1 MTVVTV
7 TVDGRPFQVDVTSS
21 LAHSDE
27 ISVVCTG
34 QLRHVSVSSSAS
46 IEKIEWVVIDGR
58 PYEVVVDPNLH
69 WIKVYDGLHRIE
81 VQDRSI
87 SFARPA
93 SGDGLV
99 KAPIP
104 GLVVRLCVDEGDEVE
119 VGEPLLVL
127 EAMKME
133 NEILAPRSG
142 KVTELN
148 VAEGD
153 SVKLG
158 DLLVEIS

>member
-1 MTVVTV
+1 MTLVTV
-7 TVDGRPFQVDVTSS
+7 TVDGKKFQVDVTSS
-21 LAHSDE
+21 LADSDDL
-27 ISVVCTG
+27 SVVCTG
-34 QLRHVSVSSSAS
+34 QLRRVSVSSTDSV
-46 IEKIEWVVIDGR
+46 EKIEWVVIDGR
-58 PYEVVVDPNLH
+58 PYEVVVDPNLR
-69 WIKVYDGLHRIE
+69 WIKVYDGLHNIE

-93 SGDGLV
+93 SGDGRV

-104 GLVVRLCVDEGDEVE
+104 GLVVRLCVETGDEVE

-127 EAMKME
+127 EAMKMQ

-142 KVTELN
+142 RITELN
-148 VAEGD
+148 VSEGD

>member
-1 MTVVTV
+1 MTMVTV
-7 TVDGRPFQVDVTSS
+7 TVDGQQFQVDVTSS
-21 LAHSDE
+21 LTHNDDLTV
-27 ISVVCTG
+27 ICKG
-34 QLRHVSVSSSAS
+34 QLRHVSVSS
-46 IEKIEWVVIDGR
+46 IESVEQIEWVVIDGR
-58 PYEVVVDPNLH
+58 PYEVV
-69 WIKVYDGLHRIE
+69 DGLHQIE

-87 SFARPA
+87 SLARPV
-93 SGDGLV
+93 SGDGRV

-104 GLVVRLCVDEGDEVE
+104 GLVVRLCVELGDEVA

-148 VAEGD
+148 VSEGT

>member
-7 TVDGRPFQVDVTSS
+7 TVDGQQYQVDVTSS
-21 LAHSDE
+21 LAHIDE
-27 ISVVCTG
+27 LAVVCMG
-34 QLRHVSVSSSAS
+34 RLRSVSVSSTAS
-46 IEKIEWVVIDGR
+46 VEKIEWVVIDGR

-69 WIKVYDGLHRIE
+69 WIKVYDGLHQIE
-81 VQDRSI
+81 VQDKSI

-93 SGDGLV
+93 SGDGRV

-104 GLVVRLCVDEGDEVE
+104 GLVVRLCVEKGDEVE

-133 NEILAPRSG
+133 NEILAPRRG
-142 KVTELN
+142 TVTELN
-148 VAEGD
+148 VSEGA

>member
-7 TVDGRPFQVDVTSS
+7 SVDGQQYQVDVTSA
-21 LAHSDE
+21 LANSGDL
-27 ISVVCTG
+27 SVVCTG
-34 QLRHVSVSSSAS
+34 QLRHVSVSSVAS
-46 IEKIEWVVIDGR
+46 VEKIEWVVIDGR
-58 PYEVVVDPNLH
+58 PYEVVIDPNLR
-69 WIKVYDGLHRIE
+69 WIKVYDGLHQIE
-81 VQDRSI
+81 VRDRSI

-93 SGDGLV
+93 SGDGRV

-104 GLVVRLCVDEGDEVE
+104 GLVVRLCVEKGDEVE

-142 KVTELN
+142 TVSELN
-148 VAEGD
+148 VAEGN

-158 DLLVEIS
+158 DLLMEIS

>member
-7 TVDGRPFQVDVTSS
+7 TVDGRQYQVDLTSS
-21 LAHSDE
+21 LAHSDD
-27 ISVVCTG
+27 IPVICTG
-34 QLRHVSVSSSAS
+34 QFRRVSVSDTAS
-46 IEKIEWVVIDGR
+46 VEKIEWMVIDGR
-58 PYEVVVDPNLH
+58 PYEVVVDPNLR
-69 WIKVYDGLHRIE
+69 WIKVYDGLHQIE

-93 SGDGLV
+93 SGDGRV

-104 GLVVRLCVDEGDEVE
+104 GLVVRLCVEAGDEVV

-133 NEILAPRSG
+133 NEILAPRG
-142 KVTELN
+142 GTITELN
-148 VAEGD
+148 VSEGD

>member
-1 MTVVTV
+1 MTMVTV
-7 TVDGRPFQVDVTSS
+7 TVDGQQFQVDVTSS
-21 LAHSDE
+21 LTHNDDLTV
-27 ISVVCTG
+27 ICKG
-34 QLRHVSVSSSAS
+34 QLRHVSVSS
-46 IEKIEWVVIDGR
+46 IESVEQIEWVVIDGR
-58 PYEVVVDPNLH
+58 PYEVVVDPNLR
-69 WIKVYDGLHRIE
+69 WIKVFDGLHQIE

-87 SFARPA
+87 SLARPV
-93 SGDGLV
+93 SGDGRV

-104 GLVVRLCVDEGDEVE
+104 GLVVRLCVELGDEVA

-148 VAEGD
+148 VSEGT

>member
-1 MTVVTV
+1 MTMVTV
-7 TVDGRPFQVDVTSS
+7 TVDGKQFQVDVTSS
-21 LAHSDE
+21 LTHSDDLTV
-27 ISVVCTG
+27 ICTG
-34 QLRHVSVSSSAS
+34 QLRRVSVSS
-46 IEKIEWVVIDGR
+46 IESVEQIEWVVIDGR
-58 PYEVVVDPNLH
+58 PFEVVIDPNMR
-69 WIKVYDGLHRIE
+69 WIKVFDGLHQIE

-93 SGDGLV
+93 SGDGRV

-104 GLVVRLCVDEGDEVE
+104 GLVVRLCVEKGDEVE

-142 KVTELN
+142 TVTELN
-148 VAEGD
+148 VSEGD

>member
-1 MTVVTV
+1 M
-7 TVDGRPFQVDVTSS
+7 F
-21 LAHSDE
+21 
-27 ISVVCTG
+27 
-34 QLRHVSVSSSAS
+34 
-46 IEKIEWVVIDGR
+46 
-58 PYEVVVDPNLH
+58 
-69 WIKVYDGLHRIE
+69 DGLHQIE

-87 SFARPA
+87 SLARPV
-93 SGDGLV
+93 SGDGRV

-104 GLVVRLCVDEGDEVE
+104 GLVVRLCVELGDEVA

-148 VAEGD
+148 VSEGT